1 MTIFVNAALTVSK
14 LKARFLE
21 PYTSEVINR
30 FFFTQGLI
38 GIHYGFDIQPD
49 PITGP
54 LAVKLVHDSA
64 RARSLAVIPDY
75 TQRLGFA
82 FDEDTEQVLDLAAN
96 AGTRVYIFLYVAYT
110 TSGTPTEIRLRVADA
125 AELVNPWVNSALLL
139 GTVRVP
145 SVGSLS
151 IGHIDKGSAI
161 YAGLLAGGARRWSQH
176 TTNPEFNK
184 GLSGFGIINGRVGA
198 VDYVLPG
205 FSGGV
210 GNILLGDLSG
220 TAGAQGP
227 HQVFVTVPDVKV
239 DDVIL
244 VRFVTDAV
252 SIANG
257 ATLNVVIGSGYDEV
271 IVDANVASPEVFGV
285 TYTVTAADESLG
297 VGLSLEL
304 PNVNSTARFTVR
316 RFEVFRLRTDV
327 ALTGDQSSP
336 DYVAARVLSFG
347 AAASLAGSSLGHEGG
362 NNHPVLRIPT
372 TDNNNLL
379 TKPVRITEDDYTT
392 PSLKEQTD
400 DGPSLLRAALQGT
413 RAFGMMASL
422 FPQAVI
428 DGAALSVVLPDQ
440 VQLGSGVISAAAPA
454 TEADLYGAVE
464 DNAMLAPFDAAY
476 NANLTVSVPTT
487 GNPVLVMW
495 DGDQA
500 DPTLRL
506 IAIEA
511 ASVGLY
517 PNATPLAWVEYDTG
531 TNQITKLIDVRDKL
545 INAQG
550 KLTMYVGESSNNR
563 ARMSLEGA
571 LQLVGV
577 FAGPSTLQGRAV
589 ARFEI
594 VVSGY
599 HTVARTLQLHSFVTI
614 RGEAQGTGITGTQ
627 QARLLLAGG
636 VTTMFTTGTAS
647 LQRVTFKDLDFATTD
662 AACTAIKVE
671 NNTSITK
678 LTLKNCR
685 FYTVANP
692 WKYALDTGATNA
704 YVDGLR
710 MDRCEIT
717 HGAGTDDSVGV
728 FLRDQA
734 LATRD
739 NLVMDTTFTLQDA
752 ATSSGT
758 HIKVNNG
765 STNVTRVVRCRGELV
780 PGDTLEALLGS
791 PRYPVDLSGNVEI
804 QSSHFFCAVRC
815 APGTAAQRTYRVTDS
830 TFERVGDGTGG
841 GSGDPTQAL
850 VLQKSGVGN
859 TIALLSGVVI
869 KADALD
875 PFVGTGQV
883 EGLSLTG
890 GGTGTI
896 FVQGCNIN
904 ISLPTGTASV
914 PVYGIYDKTSA
925 GILQYLLDSVSIQ
938 GNNTGAAGTNSNGI
952 WLSAQAARGILK
964 GLRVENIDDDR
975 AVYFASGAIKNILGF
990 MTVLQTT
997 AGAGYTE
1004 VVPAANTIQTATIV
1018 VN

>member
-54 LAVKLVHDSA
+54 LAVKLVHDTA
-64 RARSLAVIPDY
+64 RGRSLAVIPDY

-205 FSGGV
+205 FSGGA

-271 IVDANVASPEVFGV
+271 IIDANVASPEVFGV
-285 TYTVTAADESLG
+285 TYTATAADESLG

-347 AAASLAGSSLGHEGG
+347 VASTLAGSSLTNEGG
-362 NNHPVLRIPT
+362 NNHAVLRIPT
-372 TDNNNLL
+372 TGNNNLL

-662 AACTAIKVE
+662 ADCTAIKIE

-678 LTLKNCR
+678 LALKNCR

-704 YVDGLR
+704 YVNG
-710 MDRCEIT
+710 MDLLACEFV
-717 HGAGTDDSVGV
+717 HGAASDDSFGV
-728 FLRDQA
+728 FLRDQSLSSA
-734 LATRD
+734 EIVIDRCKFD
-739 NLVMDTTFTLQDA
+739 LQA
-752 ATSSGT
+752 PGTNIGT
-758 HIKVNNG
+758 HLKVNNN
-765 STNVTRVVRCRGELV
+765 STFTTHVTRSRFGLIQGDDFAGTFFGVDVSGNSNIDGCTFGCSVRC
-780 PGDTLEALLGS
+780 
-791 PRYPVDLSGNVEI
+791 Y
-804 QSSHFFCAVRC
+804 
-815 APGTAAQRTYRVTDS
+815 PGTALVRHYTISNVKIERT
-830 TFERVGDGTGG
+830 GNGG
-841 GSGDPTQAL
+841 GGLLDNTVGL
-850 VLQKSGVGN
+850 VLEKGADNST
-859 TIALLSGVVI
+859 TIAQLSNVKVRT
-869 KADALD
+869 DALD
-875 PFVGTGQV
+875 PFIAQANV
-883 EGLSLTG
+883 EGISVRG

-896 FVQGCNIN
+896 IVQMSNVHVT
-904 ISLPTGTASV
+904 LPTGAGVVFVTG
-914 PVYGIYDKTSA
+914 VYERASA
-925 GILQYLLDSVSIQ
+925 GISQLQIDNLSVQ
-938 GNNTGAAGTNSNGI
+938 GQNTGAAGTRAHGV
-952 WLSAQAARGILK
+952 WLGAQSARGTLK
-964 GLRVENIDDDR
+964 GLRMENLDDNR
-975 AVYFASGAIKNILGF
+975 AVYFDTGAIKNILGF
-990 MTVLQTT
+990 MTVLQTS

>member
-14 LKARFLE
+14 LKARYLE

-184 GLSGFGIINGRVGA
+184 GLAGLEVARADANGVTYIA
-198 VDYVLPG
+198 PG
-205 FSGGV
+205 FSGGA
-210 GNILLGDLSG
+210 GCLLLGDVSG
-220 TAGAQGP
+220 TAGAEGP
-227 HQVFVTVPDVKV
+227 HVVGVVVPDVKV

-244 VRFVTDAV
+244 VRFVTNAV
-252 SIANG
+252 SVANG

-271 IVDANVASPEVFGV
+271 IIDATVAAPEVFGIL
-285 TYTVTAADESLG
+285 YTVTAADEA
-297 VGLSLEL
+297 LEVAL
-304 PNVNSTARFTVR
+304 ALEMPNVNSTALCTVR

-327 ALTGDQSSP
+327 EVSGDHSSP
-336 DYVAARVLSFG
+336 DNVSGRILSFG
-347 AAASLAGSSLGHEGG
+347 KASDGSTSYFSHSGAQ
-362 NNHPVLRIPT
+362 NHPVLFAPT
-372 TDNNNLL
+372 TGNNTFS
-379 TKPVRITEDDYTT
+379 TKPIRITENDYTV
-392 PSLKEQTD
+392 PSLKVSD
-400 DGPSLLRAALQGT
+400 IGPSLLRASLQGT

-454 TEADLYGAVE
+454 TEADLYGAVA
-464 DNAMLAPFDAAY
+464 DDAMLTPFDAAY
-476 NANLTVSVPTT
+476 NSFLTVSVPTT

-495 DGDQA
+495 DGAEPDQ
-500 DPTLRL
+500 TQRL

-511 ASVGLY
+511 ASVGSY

-614 RGEAQGTGITGTQ
+614 RGEAYGTGITGTQ

-662 AACTAIKVE
+662 ADCTAIKIE

-678 LTLKNCR
+678 LALKNCR

-704 YVDGLR
+704 YVNG
-710 MDRCEIT
+710 MDLLGCEFV
-717 HGAGTDDSVGV
+717 HGAASDDSFGV
-728 FLRDQA
+728 FLRDQSLSA
-734 LATRD
+734 AEIVVDRCKFD
-739 NLVMDTTFTLQDA
+739 LQ
-752 ATSSGT
+752 
-758 HIKVNNG
+758 
-765 STNVTRVVRCRGELV
+765 
-780 PGDTLEALLGS
+780 
-791 PRYPVDLSGNVEI
+791 
-804 QSSHFFCAVRC
+804 
-815 APGTAAQRTYRVTDS
+815 APGTQLGTHLKINNNS
-830 TFERVGDGTGG
+830 TFTTHVTRSRFGLIQGDDFAGTFFGVDVSGNSNIDGCTFGCSVRCYPGTALVRHYTISNVKIERTGDGGG
-841 GSGDPTQAL
+841 GLLDNTVGL
-850 VLQKSGVGN
+850 VLEKGADNST
-859 TIALLSGVVI
+859 TIAQLSNVKVRT
-869 KADALD
+869 DALD
-875 PFVGTGQV
+875 PFGGQANV
-883 EGLSLTG
+883 EGVSVRG
-890 GGTGTI
+890 AGNGTI
-896 FVQGCNIN
+896 LVQMSNVHVT
-904 ISLPTGTASV
+904 LPTGAGVVFVTG
-914 PVYGIYDKTSA
+914 VYERASA
-925 GILQYLLDSVSIQ
+925 GISQLQIDNLSVQ
-938 GNNTGAAGTNSNGI
+938 GQNTGAAGTRAHGV
-952 WLSAQAARGILK
+952 WLGAQSARGTLK
-964 GLRVENIDDDR
+964 GLRMENLDDNR
-975 AVYFASGAIKNILGF
+975 AVYFDTGAIKNILGF
-990 MTVLQTT
+990 MTVLQTS

-1004 VVPAANTIQTATIV
+1004 VVPAANTIQTTTIV